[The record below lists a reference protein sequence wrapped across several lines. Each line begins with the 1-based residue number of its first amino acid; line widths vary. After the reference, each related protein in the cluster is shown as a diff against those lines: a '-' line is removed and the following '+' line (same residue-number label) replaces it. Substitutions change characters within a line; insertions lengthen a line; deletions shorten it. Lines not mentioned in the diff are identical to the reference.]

1 MNIDLIGYRQKAG
14 LKQVDIANALNIST
28 EEVDAYEKAPNTVP
42 MGLLFQW
49 LQILGVDPSTAL
61 TPPSAQLKGI
71 DPGSPY
77 TELYRRLNLLDQ
89 YIDSTPP
96 IDKLDIPTPP
106 NTPND
111 LKKQLKRYRKKP
123 NLVLTGGFDAG
134 KSHLANTML
143 GTKNLPV
150 GYQPATRVITFV
162 RHVEDR
168 PQWCEDDVLIVN
180 DDFWLKDE
188 KGKLILDFLLLDDE
202 ERFEKYCIQ
211 SGSFEVLQKY
221 GVHGENED
229 IAAHAAVV
237 YINSPL
243 LKACNLID
251 LPGFSDQPDEV
262 SKDVEKANSA
272 AQIADIV
279 IYASPAKG
287 HINGQDML
295 RLSNLLSLLPAPE
308 NECKNFPTLGNL
320 FIVATHADPSISNE
334 QLQTIPIGAARRL
347 YKQLN
352 EGVLKN
358 RRELINRDISQQDLQ
373 SRFFTFWSE
382 RPDRCQSLFNNFTKL
397 VGEFLPQTVISRV
410 EREINAIKEA
420 NIDKCAKGIE
430 AYQKTLD
437 DIDSRRKQLEALKEN
452 EENRKKETQNKRDY
466 VLKLINNLK
475 KDTHSSFKEYTN
487 KILTVDAVEG
497 IIRNQYD
504 DKKEAK
510 EGISGYLIEKIQSD
524 LGQTIK
530 SNSDKLTPA
539 VEDFLGSYQEALLK
553 LPNFDISMEIPFDT
567 KGAFLGGL
575 AGLGSIGALSVWAA
589 ALGNLG
595 GYILVAKLVSLLS
608 ALGISIGGGTAA
620 VIAFVAAIGGP
631 IVLGIGIAAALA
643 SLAWSLFGESWQK
656 RLAKQ
661 TVKYFQEQNIND
673 KFANGI
679 DEFWKDTTKGF
690 NQGADAVEKDWQRYL
705 DHLREITSPE
715 MDSKERIEE
724 IIKILEEFQN
734 FFKQIPWLSFNLKD
748 CM

>member
-1 MNIDLIGYRQKAG
+1 MQ
-14 LKQVDIANALNIST
+14 QVDIANALGIYT
-28 EEVDAYEKAPNTVP
+28 EEVDAYEKAPATVSQE
-42 MGLLFQW
+42 LLVQW
-49 LQILGVDPSTAL
+49 LQILMSPL
-61 TPPSAQLKGI
+61 IQPLKGI

-96 IDKLDIPTPP
+96 IDKLDIPTPL

-334 QLQTIPIGAARRL
+334 QLQKIPIGAARRL

-358 RRELINRDISQQDLQ
+358 RRKLINRDISQQDLQ
-373 SRFFTFWSE
+373 TRFFTFWAE
-382 RPDRCQSLFNNFTKL
+382 RPDRCQGLFHDFTKL
-397 VGEFLPQTVISRV
+397 VGEFLPQTVMSRL

-420 NIDKCAKGIE
+420 NIDKCTKGIE

-452 EENRKKETQNKRDY
+452 EETRKKETQEKRDN
-466 VLKLINNLK
+466 VLKLITNLK
-475 KDTHSSFKEYTN
+475 KDTHTSFKEYTN
-487 KILTVDAVEG
+487 KILTIDAVEG

-510 EGISGYLIEKIQSD
+510 EGISGYLIGKIQHE
-524 LGQTIK
+524 LEKTIK
-530 SNSDKLTPA
+530 LNSDKLTPA
-539 VEDFLGSYQEALLK
+539 IEDFLGSYQEALLK
-553 LPNFDISMEIPFDT
+553 LPNFDTSMEIPFDT
-567 KGAFLGGL
+567 KGAFLGGF
-575 AGLGSIGALSVWAA
+575 SR
-589 ALGNLG
+589 
-595 GYILVAKLVSLLS
+595 
-608 ALGISIGGGTAA
+608 
-620 VIAFVAAIGGP
+620 F
-631 IVLGIGIAAALA
+631 
-643 SLAWSLFGESWQK
+643 
-656 RLAKQ
+656 R
-661 TVKYFQEQNIND
+661 
-673 KFANGI
+673 
-679 DEFWKDTTKGF
+679 
-690 NQGADAVEKDWQRYL
+690 
-705 DHLREITSPE
+705 
-715 MDSKERIEE
+715 
-724 IIKILEEFQN
+724 
-734 FFKQIPWLSFNLKD
+734 
-748 CM
+748 

>member
-1 MNIDLIGYRQKAG
+1 MNIDLLGYRQKAG
-14 LKQVDIANALNIST
+14 MKQVDIANVLNIST
-28 EEVDAYEKAPNTVP
+28 EEVDAYEKAPNTLP
-42 MGLLFQW
+42 MGLLVKW
-49 LQILGVDPSTAL
+49 LQILGVDLTTAMS
-61 TPPSAQLKGI
+61 PPIQPLKGI

-96 IDKLDIPTPP
+96 IDKLNIPTPP

-180 DDFWLKDE
+180 DDFWIKDE

-202 ERFEKYCIQ
+202 ERFEKNCIQ
-211 SGSFEVLQKY
+211 SGSFDVLQKY

-334 QLQTIPIGAARRL
+334 QLQEIPSGAARRL

-373 SRFFTFWSE
+373 TRFFTFWAE
-382 RPDRCQSLFNNFTKL
+382 RLDRCQGLFNDFTNL
-397 VGEFLPQTVISRV
+397 VGEFLPQTVMSRV

-420 NIDKCAKGIE
+420 NIDECAKRIE
-430 AYQKTLD
+430 AYHKTLNN
-437 DIDSRRKQLEALKEN
+437 IELQRKQLESLEEN
-452 EENRKKETQNKRDY
+452 EANRKNETQEKLNN
-466 VLKLINNLK
+466 VIKLINQLK
-475 KDTHSSFKEYTN
+475 KDTHIFFSEYTN
-487 KILTVDAVEG
+487 QLLTVDTVEQM
-497 IIRNQYD
+497 IRNQYD

-510 EGISGYLIEKIQSD
+510 EGISGYLSEKIQYN
-524 LGQTIK
+524 LGEKIK
-530 SNSDKLTPA
+530 LNSELLKPA
-539 VEDFLGSYQEALLK
+539 IEEFLGSYQEALLK

-575 AGLGSIGALSVWAA
+575 SGLGSYGALAVWAA
-589 ALGNLG
+589 SLGNLG

-608 ALGISIGGGTAA
+608 ALGISIGGGTAV
-620 VIAFVAAIGGP
+620 VIGFIATIGGP
-631 IVLGIGIAAALA
+631 IVLGIGIAVALA
-643 SLAWSLFGESWQK
+643 SFGWSLLGESWQK
-656 RLAKQ
+656 RLAKE
-661 TVKYFQEQNIND
+661 TIRKFQEQNVID
-673 KFANGI
+673 KFTNGI

-690 NQGADAVEKDWQRYL
+690 NQGADAVKKSWQQYI

-724 IIKILEEFQN
+724 IIKILEELQN

>member
-1 MNIDLIGYRQKAG
+1 MNVDLMGYRQKAG
-14 LKQVDIANALNIST
+14 LKQVDIANDLGIST
-28 EEVDAYEKAPNTVP
+28 EKVDAYEKAPATVP
-42 MGLLFQW
+42 QELLVQW
-49 LQILGVDPSTAL
+49 LQILMS
-61 TPPSAQLKGI
+61 PPIQSLKGI

-106 NTPND
+106 NTPNH
-111 LKKQLKRYRKKP
+111 LRKQLKRYRKKP

-180 DDFWLKDE
+180 DDFWIKDE

-211 SGSFEVLQKY
+211 SGSFDVLQKY

-334 QLQTIPIGAARRL
+334 QLQEIPSGAARRL

-358 RRELINRDISQQDLQ
+358 RRELINRDIFQQDLQ
-373 SRFFTFWSE
+373 TRFFTFWAE
-382 RPDRCQSLFNNFTKL
+382 RPDRCQGLFNDFTNL
-397 VGEFLPQTVISRV
+397 VGEFLPQTVMSRV

-452 EENRKKETQNKRDY
+452 EETRKKETQEKRDN
-466 VLKLINNLK
+466 VLKLITNLK
-475 KDTHSSFKEYTN
+475 KDTHTSFKEYTN
-487 KILTVDAVEG
+487 KILTVDAVEE

-510 EGISGYLIEKIQSD
+510 EGISGYLIGKIQHE
-524 LGQTIK
+524 LEKTIK
-530 SNSDKLTPA
+530 LNSDKLTPA
-539 VEDFLGSYQEALLK
+539 IEDFLGSYQEALLK

-575 AGLGSIGALSVWAA
+575 AGLGSYGALAVWAA
-589 ALGNLG
+589 SLGNLG

-620 VIAFVAAIGGP
+620 VIAFIATIGGP

-656 RLAKQ
+656 RLAKE

-690 NQGADAVEKDWQRYL
+690 NQGADAVEKSWQQYI

-724 IIKILEEFQN
+724 IIKILEELQN
-734 FFKQIPWLSFNLKD
+734 FFKQIPWVSFNLKD

>member
-1 MNIDLIGYRQKAG
+1 MNIDLLGYRQKAG
-14 LKQVDIANALNIST
+14 MQQVDIANALSIST
-28 EEVDAYEKAPNTVP
+28 EEVDAYEKAPANVP
-42 MGLLFQW
+42 QELLVQW
-49 LQILGVDPSTAL
+49 MQILLS
-61 TPPSAQLKGI
+61 PPIQPLKGI

-77 TELYRRLNLLDQ
+77 TEFYRRLNLLDQ
-89 YIDSTPP
+89 YINSTLP

-111 LKKQLKRYRKKP
+111 LRKQLKRYRKKP

-188 KGKLILDFLLLDDE
+188 KGKIILDFLLLDDQD
-202 ERFEKYCIQ
+202 RFEKYCIQ
-211 SGSFEVLQKY
+211 SGSFDVLQKY
-221 GVHGENED
+221 GIHGENED

-287 HINGQDML
+287 HINAQDML

-334 QLQTIPIGAARRL
+334 QLQTIPFGAARRL
-347 YKQLN
+347 YKQLK
-352 EGVLKN
+352 EGALKD
-358 RRELINRDISQQDLQ
+358 RRELINRDIYQQDLQ
-373 SRFFTFWSE
+373 RRFFIFWSE
-382 RPDRCQSLFNNFTKL
+382 RPDRCQGLFNDLTKL
-397 VGEFLPQTVISRV
+397 VGEFLPQTVMSRV

-437 DIDSRRKQLEALKEN
+437 DIDSQRKQLESLEEN
-452 EENRKKETQNKRDY
+452 EANRKKETQNKRDY
-466 VLKLINNLK
+466 VIKLINNFK
-475 KDTHSSFKEYTN
+475 KDTHTSFKEYTN
-487 KILTVDAVEG
+487 KILTVDAVEE
-497 IIRNQYD
+497 IIRNQYE

-510 EGISGYLIEKIQSD
+510 EGISGYLIEKIQRD

-530 SNSDKLTPA
+530 SNSDKLKDA
-539 VEDFLGSYQEALLK
+539 IEDFLGSYQEALLK
-553 LPNFDISMEIPFDT
+553 LPNFDISMEIPFDI

-575 AGLGSIGALSVWAA
+575 AGLGSYGALAVWAA
-589 ALGNLG
+589 SLGNLG

-620 VIAFVAAIGGP
+620 VIAFVATIGGP
-631 IVLGIGIAAALA
+631 IFLGIGIAAALA

-661 TVKYFQEQNIND
+661 TVKYFQEQNIID
-673 KFANGI
+673 KFTDGI
-679 DEFWKDTTKGF
+679 DEFWQDTTKSF
-690 NQGADAVEKDWQRYL
+690 NQCADAVEKDWQKYL

-724 IIKILEEFQN
+724 IIKILEELQN

>member
-1 MNIDLIGYRQKAG
+1 MNVDLMGYRQKAG
-14 LKQVDIANALNIST
+14 LKQVDIANALGIST
-28 EEVDAYEKAPNTVP
+28 KKVDAYEKAPATVP
-42 MGLLFQW
+42 QELLLQW
-49 LQILGVDPSTAL
+49 LQILMS
-61 TPPSAQLKGI
+61 PPIQPLKGI

-106 NTPND
+106 NAPND
-111 LKKQLKRYRKKP
+111 LRKQLKRYRKKP

-180 DDFWLKDE
+180 DDFWIKDE

-211 SGSFEVLQKY
+211 SGSFDVLQKY

-334 QLQTIPIGAARRL
+334 QLQEIPSGAARRL

-358 RRELINRDISQQDLQ
+358 RRELINRDIFQQDLQ
-373 SRFFTFWSE
+373 TRFFTFWAE
-382 RPDRCQSLFNNFTKL
+382 RPDRCQGLFNDFTNL
-397 VGEFLPQTVISRV
+397 VGEFLPQTVMSRV

-452 EENRKKETQNKRDY
+452 EETRKKETQEKRDN
-466 VLKLINNLK
+466 VLKLITNLK
-475 KDTHSSFKEYTN
+475 KDTHTSFKEYTN
-487 KILTVDAVEG
+487 KILTVDAVEE

-510 EGISGYLIEKIQSD
+510 EGISGYLIGKIQHE
-524 LGQTIK
+524 LEKTIK
-530 SNSDKLTPA
+530 LNSDKLTPA
-539 VEDFLGSYQEALLK
+539 IEDFLGSYQEALLK

-575 AGLGSIGALSVWAA
+575 AGLGSYGALAVWAA
-589 ALGNLG
+589 SLGNLG

-620 VIAFVAAIGGP
+620 VIAFIATIGGP

-656 RLAKQ
+656 RLAKE

-690 NQGADAVEKDWQRYL
+690 NQGADAVEKSWQQYI

-715 MDSKERIEE
+715 MDSKERIEK
-724 IIKILEEFQN
+724 IIKILEELQN
-734 FFKQIPWLSFNLKD
+734 FFKQIPWVSFNLKD

>member
-1 MNIDLIGYRQKAG
+1 ML
-14 LKQVDIANALNIST
+14 V
-28 EEVDAYEKAPNTVP
+28 
-42 MGLLFQW
+42 
-49 LQILGVDPSTAL
+49 LGVVRYISL
-61 TPPSAQLKGI
+61 THPTRS
-71 DPGSPY
+71 D
-77 TELYRRLNLLDQ
+77 DQ
-89 YIDSTPP
+89 
-96 IDKLDIPTPP
+96 
-106 NTPND
+106 
-111 LKKQLKRYRKKP
+111 
-123 NLVLTGGFDAG
+123 
-134 KSHLANTML
+134 
-143 GTKNLPV
+143 
-150 GYQPATRVITFV
+150 
-162 RHVEDR
+162 
-168 PQWCEDDVLIVN
+168 
-180 DDFWLKDE
+180 
-188 KGKLILDFLLLDDE
+188 
-202 ERFEKYCIQ
+202 ERFKKCGGIQ
-211 SGSFEVLQKY
+211 SGSFDVLQKY

-243 LKACNLID
+243 LKSCNLID

-334 QLQTIPIGAARRL
+334 QLQKIPSGAARRL

-373 SRFFTFWSE
+373 SRFFTFWAE
-382 RPDRCQSLFNNFTKL
+382 RPDRCQSLFNDFTKL

-437 DIDSRRKQLEALKEN
+437 DIDSRRKQLASLEEN
-452 EENRKKETQNKRDY
+452 EETRKKETQEKRDN
-466 VLKLINNLK
+466 VLKLITNFK
-475 KDTHSSFKEYTN
+475 KDTHTSFKEYTN

-504 DKKEAK
+504 DQKEAK
-510 EGISGYLIEKIQSD
+510 EGISGYLIGKIQHE
-524 LGQTIK
+524 LEKTIK
-530 SNSDKLTPA
+530 LNSDKLTPA
-539 VEDFLGSYQEALLK
+539 IEDFLGSYQEALLK
-553 LPNFDISMEIPFDT
+553 IPNFDISMEIPFDT

-575 AGLGSIGALSVWAA
+575 AGLGSYGALAVWAA
-589 ALGNLG
+589 SLGNLG
-595 GYILVAKLVSLLS
+595 GYILVAQLVSLLS

-620 VIAFVAAIGGP
+620 VIAFVATIGGP

-661 TVKYFQEQNIND
+661 TVKYFEEQNIID

-679 DEFWKDTTKGF
+679 DEFWQDTTKSF
-690 NQGADAVEKDWQRYL
+690 NQGADAVEKSWQQYI
-705 DHLREITSPE
+705 DHLREITSPD
-715 MDSKERIEE
+715 MDSKERIEK
-724 IIKILEEFQN
+724 IIKILEELQN
-734 FFKQIPWLSFNLKD
+734 FFKQIPWVSFNLKD

>member
-1 MNIDLIGYRQKAG
+1 MNIDLLGYRQKAG
-14 LKQVDIANALNIST
+14 MQQADIANALSIST
-28 EEVDAYEKAPNTVP
+28 EKVDAYEKAPATVP
-42 MGLLFQW
+42 TGILFQW
-49 LQILGVDPSTAL
+49 LQILGVDPVTAL

-111 LKKQLKRYRKKP
+111 LRKQLKRYRKKP

-211 SGSFEVLQKY
+211 SGSFDVLQKY

-243 LKACNLID
+243 LKACNFID

-262 SKDVEKANSA
+262 SKDVQKANSA

-334 QLQTIPIGAARRL
+334 ELQKIPSGAARRL

-382 RPDRCQSLFNNFTKL
+382 RPDRCQCLFNDFTKL
-397 VGEFLPQTVISRV
+397 VGEFLPQTVMSRV

-437 DIDSRRKQLEALKEN
+437 DIDSRRKQLESLEEN
-452 EENRKKETQNKRDY
+452 EASRKKETQNKRDY
-466 VLKLINNLK
+466 VIKLINNLK
-475 KDTHSSFKEYTN
+475 KDTHTSFKEYTN

-510 EGISGYLIEKIQSD
+510 EGISGYLIEKIQRD

-690 NQGADAVEKDWQRYL
+690 NQGADAVEKSWQQYI

-724 IIKILEEFQN
+724 IIKILEELQN
-734 FFKQIPWLSFNLKD
+734 FFKQIPWVSFNLKD

>member
-1 MNIDLIGYRQKAG
+1 MNIDLLGYRQKAG
-14 LKQVDIANALNIST
+14 MKQVDIANALGISM
-28 EEVDAYEKAPNTVP
+28 EKVDAYEKTPDTVP
-42 MGLLFQW
+42 WPLLLQW
-49 LQILGVDPSTAL
+49 LQILGVDPITAL
-61 TPPSAQLKGI
+61 TPPSPQLKGI

-111 LKKQLKRYRKKP
+111 LTKQLKRYRKKP

-162 RHVEDR
+162 RHIEDR

-180 DDFWLKDE
+180 DDFWIKDA
-188 KGKLILDFLLLDDE
+188 KGKLILDFLLLDDQ
-202 ERFEKYCIQ
+202 ERFEEYCIQ
-211 SGSFEVLQKY
+211 SGSFDVLQKY

-237 YINSPL
+237 YINAPL

-320 FIVATHADPSISNE
+320 FIVATHADPSISDV
-334 QLQTIPIGAARRL
+334 QLQQIPYGAARRL
-347 YKQLN
+347 YKQVN
-352 EGVLKN
+352 EGVLNN
-358 RRELINRDISQQDLQ
+358 RRELINRDISQEDLQ
-373 SRFFTFWSE
+373 TRFFTFWAE
-382 RPDRCQSLFNNFTKL
+382 RPDRCQGLFKDFTKL
-397 VGEFLPQTVISRV
+397 VGELLPQTVISRI

-437 DIDSRRKQLEALKEN
+437 DVELRRKQLEALEEN
-452 EENRKKETQNKRDY
+452 EETRKQETQEKRNN
-466 VLKLINNLK
+466 VLELITNLK
-475 KDTHSSFKEYTN
+475 KDTDISFKDYTN
-487 KILTVDAVEG
+487 KILTNQAVEE
-497 IIRNQYD
+497 IIRNHYD

-510 EGISGYLIEKIQSD
+510 EGISGYLIEKIQHD

-530 SNSDKLTPA
+530 SNSDKLAPA
-539 VEDFLGSYQEALLK
+539 IEDFLGSYQEALLK

-575 AGLGSIGALSVWAA
+575 AGLGSYGALAVWAA
-589 ALGNLG
+589 TLGNLG
-595 GYILVAKLVSLLS
+595 GYILVAQLVSLLS
-608 ALGISIGGGTAA
+608 ALGISIGGGTAT

-661 TVKYFQEQNIND
+661 TVKYFQEQNITD
-673 KFANGI
+673 KFADGI
-679 DEFWKDTTKGF
+679 EEFWKDTTKGF
-690 NQGADAVEKDWQRYL
+690 NQGADAVEKDWQKYI

-715 MDSKERIEE
+715 MDSKERIEN
-724 IIKILEEFQN
+724 IIKILEELQI
-734 FFKQIPWLSFNLKD
+734 FFKQIPWVSFNPKD